1 MHTTVLRFEKNGK
14 CDLCQKDGEVAV
26 VQTGQG
32 EPQRVLVSRL
42 LEVLRW
48 NSSIRESTNAKNDT
62 DSAKPRSRTTSH

>member
-32 EPQRVLVSRL
+32 GPQQVLVSRL

-48 NSSIRESTNAKNDT
+48 NSSILESTNGKNGT
-62 DSAKPRSRTTSH
+62 NGAKPRTPTTSH